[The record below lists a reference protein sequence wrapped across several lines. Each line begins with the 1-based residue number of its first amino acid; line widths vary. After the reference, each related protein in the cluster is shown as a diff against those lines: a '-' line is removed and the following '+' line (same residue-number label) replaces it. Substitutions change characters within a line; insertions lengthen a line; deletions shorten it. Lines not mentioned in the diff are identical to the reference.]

1 MTRKFKFSIGEY
13 YHIYNRG
20 TDKRVIFIDEED
32 RQRFSDLMYLCNSEK
47 SIVFRDI
54 PIGEAYV
61 FERGDTLVDIGVYC
75 LMQNH
80 FHILVRERVGNGTS
94 LFMQKLLTAY
104 SMYFNTKYKRSG
116 GLYEGPFRA
125 THANTD
131 EYLKYLF
138 AYIHLNPVKII
149 DPEWKENGI
158 ADREA
163 AKEYLTKYTY
173 SSYPEYV
180 GISRKEWK
188 ILNRVAFPE
197 YFADSQDFQGFVDEW
212 LSFKTSP

>member
-80 FHILVRERVGNGTS
+80 FHILVRERVENGIS
-94 LFMQKLLTAY
+94 HFMQKLLTAY
-104 SMYFNTKYKRSG
+104 SMYFNTKYKRTG

-125 THANTD
+125 IHANTD

-158 ADREA
+158 ADREV
-163 AKEYLTKYTY
+163 AKEYLSKYIY

-212 LSFKTSP
+212 LSFKTSS